1 MERDIKEK
9 IMLKTPLGDIIIKR
23 NGKEIDFVAEW
34 KEVDQSMQLPGMTAQ
49 SYQID
54 VDFEEGDD
62 VACLLNK
69 NPHVQQGDSAM
80 GICACKMFFSDLS
93 FLTIGCM
100 EEINGCPF
108 DGNSVSNGIAYNNL
122 KKGEV
127 PKVVFAISWIE
138 R

>member
-1 MERDIKEK
+1 MI
-9 IMLKTPLGDIIIKR
+9 KTPLGDIIIKR
-23 NGKEIDFVAEW
+23 NGQEIEYLAE
-34 KEVDQSMQLPGMTAQ
+34 KKDVDSSMQLPGMTAQ

-54 VDFEEGDD
+54 VDFEEGDS
-62 VACLLNK
+62 VVCLLDK
-69 NPHVQQGDSAM
+69 KPHVQQGDSAM
-80 GICACKMFFSDLS
+80 GICACKMFFSDVA

-100 EEINGCPF
+100 ETLNDCPF
-108 DGNSVSNGIAYNNL
+108 DGNSVLNGIAYNNL